1 MRPSMRKARFTSV
14 SAATVPVI
22 ETLSPPARGATVT
35 TRTGLIS
42 GAGGGA
48 LSSQAPSSSRTPRQ
62 AGTRSM
68 VRHAAC
74 SEAVRGRM
82 AFSVAAT
89 AAYPKRPANKMI
101 LLQPRK
107 HPTLAARAGDHLL
120 DAIHQVWV
128 EWVRA

>member
-1 MRPSMRKARFTSV
+1 MRPSMRKARLTSV

-22 ETLSPPARGATVT
+22 ETLSPPLRGATVT

-48 LSSQAPSSSRTPRQ
+48 LSSQAPSSSSMPRQ
-62 AGTRSM
+62 AARRGM

-82 AFSVAAT
+82 VFSIAA
-89 AAYPKRPANKMI
+89 AAEYPKRPSQRNDF
-101 LLQPRK
+101 LQPRK
-107 HPTLAARAGDHLL
+107 PPALAARGGDRPF

-128 EWVRA
+128 EGV